1 MTDTSLAQPALATRA
16 DPRRAARGRDLLWL
30 AIACLALTVAGPW
43 LFDTYLLNVLIKA
56 LFFAVAAV
64 TVDILWGYT
73 GYLTFGQSA
82 FFGVGAYA
90 AGLAFTHYGFSPGV
104 ALAAA
109 LVAVGAA
116 MLLALL
122 TGWLSFYRGA
132 SPFFATVISLV
143 LPIVLTQVALSGGTY
158 TGSSSGLTGYDT
170 FDLSLEAWYVIAA
183 GGLSV
188 VALLAWVAVR
198 SDGGRILAALRD
210 NEGRCSY
217 LGLNTAH
224 WRIAL
229 LVVCG
234 GVASLAGFGYGAF
247 SGVVAPEL
255 TGFVFGTELIIWV
268 ALGGRGTVWGPV
280 LGAVLINVAGSY
292 LSGNMPFLYQLVLG
306 VTFIL
311 VILLLPRGLL
321 PLLLAPWRRR
331 RPAPVPELVARAP
344 AGASGRGGA
353 SSQGAAPAQAA
364 AESGLVLAGVAKRFG
379 SLKVLEGIDL
389 RARGGELLGLIGPNG
404 AGKTT
409 LMRCIADGAERS
421 DGAVELCGHAVKR
434 DGPEQCVRYGLGR
447 KFQNANIFDTLTV
460 AESLRIATTL
470 RERPS
475 WRRRAPALA
484 LPDYALEVLRMTGLD
499 QQLDRVARDLSH
511 GQQQALELA
520 MVLAL
525 EPRVVLLDE
534 PTAGLSKDERARIG
548 QVLSALAHTHGL
560 CCLLVEHD
568 LDFVAEVATR
578 IIVLH
583 QGRIVMDGSFR
594 EVAESE
600 LVRTI
605 YAGNAPS
612 GDTTRQAAQ
621 QGAQPATPPV
631 SPQGAQP

>member
-1 MTDTSLAQPALATRA
+1 MTDTSLTQPAQATRA
-16 DPRRAARGRDLLWL
+16 DARRAARGRDLLWL

-90 AGLAFTHYGFSPGV
+90 AGLAFTHYGFSPGI
-104 ALAAA
+104 ALLAA

-183 GGLSV
+183 GGLSI

-198 SDGGRILAALRD
+198 SDGGRILTALRD

-234 GVASLAGFGYGAF
+234 AVASLAGFGYGAF

-292 LSGNMPFLYQLVLG
+292 LSGNMPFVYQLVLG

-331 RPAPVPELVARAP
+331 RAEPAPELVARA
-344 AGASGRGGA
+344 ASAAPG
-353 SSQGAAPAQAA
+353 QGAGQDALA
-364 AESGLVLAGVAKRFG
+364 LAGVAKRFG

-421 DGAVELCGHAVKR
+421 DGTVELCGQPIKR
-434 DGPEQCVRYGLGR
+434 EGPEHCVRHGLGR

-460 AESLRIATTL
+460 AESLRLATTL

-475 WRRRAPALA
+475 WRRRSPRLA
-484 LPDYALEVLRMTGLD
+484 LPGYALEVLRMTGLD

-594 EVAESE
+594 EVTESE

-605 YAGNAPS
+605 YAGSAPA
-612 GDTTRQAAQ
+612 G
-621 QGAQPATPPV
+621 QGAQAAPPGDNPPDPHPAP
-631 SPQGAQP
+631 PQGAPA

>member
-1 MTDTSLAQPALATRA
+1 MTDSSLAQPALATRA

-30 AIACLALTVAGPW
+30 AVACLALTVAGPW

-90 AGLAFTHYGFSPGV
+90 AGLAFTHYGFSPGI

-116 MLLALL
+116 MLLALA

-143 LPIVLTQVALSGGTY
+143 LPIVLTQVVLSGGTY

-183 GGLSV
+183 GGLSI

-234 GVASLAGFGYGAF
+234 AVASLAGFGYGAF

-292 LSGNMPFLYQLVLG
+292 LSGNMPFVYQLVLG

-344 AGASGRGGA
+344 ANAAASG
-353 SSQGAAPAQAA
+353 QAA
-364 AESGLVLAGVAKRFG
+364 TGSGLVLAGVAKRFG

-475 WRRRAPALA
+475 WRRRAPDLA
-484 LPDYALEVLRMTGLD
+484 LPAYALEVLRMTGLD

-594 EVAESE
+594 EVTESE

-605 YAGNAPS
+605 YAGSAPA
-612 GDTTRQAAQ
+612 G
-621 QGAQPATPPV
+621 QGAQAGTLGENPGGNPPDPQPTPSKRAPA
-631 SPQGAQP
+631 

>member
-1 MTDTSLAQPALATRA
+1 MTDSSLAQPALATRA

-30 AIACLALTVAGPW
+30 AVACLALTVAGPW

-90 AGLAFTHYGFSPGV
+90 AGLAFTHYGFSPGI

-116 MLLALL
+116 MLLALA

-143 LPIVLTQVALSGGTY
+143 LPIVLTQVVLSGGTY

-183 GGLSV
+183 GGLSI

-217 LGLNTAH
+217 LCLNTAH

-234 GVASLAGFGYGAF
+234 AVASLAGFGYGAF

-292 LSGNMPFLYQLVLG
+292 LSGNMPFVYQLVLG

-344 AGASGRGGA
+344 A
-353 SSQGAAPAQAA
+353 QAA
-364 AESGLVLAGVAKRFG
+364 TESGLVLAGVAKRFG

-475 WRRRAPALA
+475 WRRRAPDLA
-484 LPDYALEVLRMTGLD
+484 LPAYALEVLRMTGLD

-605 YAGNAPS
+605 YAGSAPA
-612 GDTTRQAAQ
+612 G
-621 QGAQPATPPV
+621 QGAQAGTLGENPGGNPPDPQPTP
-631 SPQGAQP
+631 SQGAPA

>member
-1 MTDTSLAQPALATRA
+1 MTDSSLAQPALATRA

-90 AGLAFTHYGFSPGV
+90 AGLAFTHYGFSPGI
-104 ALAAA
+104 ALLAA

-116 MLLALL
+116 ALLALA

-183 GGLSV
+183 GGLSI

-234 GVASLAGFGYGAF
+234 AVASLAGFGYGAF

-321 PLLLAPWRRR
+321 PLVLAPWRRR
-331 RPAPVPELVARAP
+331 RPAPVPELVVRAP
-344 AGASGRGGA
+344 ANASGGEG
-353 SSQGAAPAQAA
+353 
-364 AESGLVLAGVAKRFG
+364 GLVLAGVAKRFG

-421 DGAVELCGHAVKR
+421 DGSVELCGHAVKR
-434 DGPEQCVRYGLGR
+434 DGPEQCVRHGLGR

-475 WRRRAPALA
+475 WRRRAPDLA
-484 LPDYALEVLRMTGLD
+484 LPAYALEVLRMTGLD

-605 YAGNAPS
+605 YAGNAPAAHKTAQ
-612 GDTTRQAAQ
+612 TTQQATEQAAQ

-631 SPQGAQP
+631 SPEGARP

>member
-1 MTDTSLAQPALATRA
+1 MTDRALIPQTLAGAAA
-16 DPRRAARGRDLLWL
+16 DASAQKAARSRSLLGL
-30 AIACLALTVAGPW
+30 AGLCLVLTAAGPW

-64 TVDILWGYT
+64 TVDVLWGYT

-90 AGLAFTHYGFSPGV
+90 AGLAFTHYGFSPAIA
-104 ALAAA
+104 ALAALA
-109 LVAVGAA
+109 AVGAA
-116 MLLALL
+116 ALLALV

-143 LPIVLTQVALSGGTY
+143 LPIVLMQLMLSGGTY
-158 TGSSSGLTGYDT
+158 TGSSSGLTGYET

-188 VALLAWVAVR
+188 VALMAWAAVR
-198 SDGGRILAALRD
+198 SDGGRILVALRD
-210 NEGRCSY
+210 NEARCSY

-234 GVASLAGFGYGAF
+234 AVAGLAGFGYGAF

-268 ALGGRGTVWGPV
+268 ALGGRGTIWGPV
-280 LGAVLINVAGSY
+280 LGAILINVAGSY
-292 LSGNMPFLYQLVLG
+292 LSGNMPFVWQLLLG
-306 VTFIL
+306 VTFVL

-321 PLLLAPWRRR
+321 PLLTAPWR
-331 RPAPVPELVARAP
+331 ARAGRAATPVLGERAVP
-344 AGASGRGGA
+344 ARHAGGA
-353 SSQGAAPAQAA
+353 AQAL
-364 AESGLVLAGVAKRFG
+364 SLAGVSKHFG

-389 RARGGELLGLIGPNG
+389 QARGGELLGLIGPNG

-421 DGAVELCGHAVKR
+421 QGRLQLYGHEVRR
-434 DGPEQCVRYGLGR
+434 DGPEQCVRHGLGR
-447 KFQNANIFDTLTV
+447 KFQNANVFDTLTV

-475 WRRRAPALA
+475 WWRRSPTLD
-484 LPDYALEVLRMTGLD
+484 LPPYALETLRVTGLD
-499 QQLDRVARDLSH
+499 QCLDSVARDLSH

-525 EPRVVLLDE
+525 EPGIVLLDE
-534 PTAGLSKDERARIG
+534 PTAGLSKAERQQIG
-548 QVLSALAHTHGL
+548 HVLSSLAHRYGL

-568 LDFVAEVATR
+568 LDFVKEIATR
-578 IIVLH
+578 IVVLH
-583 QGRIVMDGSFR
+583 QGRIVMDGGFR
-594 EVAESE
+594 EVVESE

-605 YAGNAPS
+605 YAGSAP
-612 GDTTRQAAQ
+612 AAQ
-621 QGAQPATPPV
+621 GAGQ
-631 SPQGAQP
+631 

>member
-1 MTDTSLAQPALATRA
+1 M
-16 DPRRAARGRDLLWL
+16 WL

-90 AGLAFTHYGFSPGV
+90 AGLAFTHYGFSPGI

-116 MLLALL
+116 MLLALA

-183 GGLSV
+183 GGLSI

-234 GVASLAGFGYGAF
+234 AVASLAGFGYGAF

-344 AGASGRGGA
+344 A
-353 SSQGAAPAQAA
+353 QAA

-421 DGAVELCGHAVKR
+421 EGTVELCGHAVRR

-475 WRRRAPALA
+475 WRRRAPDLA
-484 LPDYALEVLRMTGLD
+484 LPAYALEVLRMTGLD

-605 YAGNAPS
+605 YAGNAPAANK
-612 GDTTRQAAQ
+612 TAQATRQASRQATEPPAQ
-621 QGAQPATPPV
+621 QGAQSATPSIP
-631 SPQGAQP
+631 PEGAQP

>member
-1 MTDTSLAQPALATRA
+1 MTDSSLAQPALATRA

-30 AIACLALTVAGPW
+30 AVACLALTVAGPW

-90 AGLAFTHYGFSPGV
+90 AGLAFTHYGFSPGI

-116 MLLALL
+116 MLLALA

-143 LPIVLTQVALSGGTY
+143 LPIVLTQVVLSGGTY

-183 GGLSV
+183 GGLSI

-234 GVASLAGFGYGAF
+234 AVASLAGFGYGAF

-292 LSGNMPFLYQLVLG
+292 LSGNMPFVYQLVLG

-344 AGASGRGGA
+344 A
-353 SSQGAAPAQAA
+353 QAA
-364 AESGLVLAGVAKRFG
+364 TESGLVLAGVAKRFG

-475 WRRRAPALA
+475 WRRRAPDLA
-484 LPDYALEVLRMTGLD
+484 LPAYALEVLRMTGLD

-605 YAGNAPS
+605 YAGSAPA
-612 GDTTRQAAQ
+612 G
-621 QGAQPATPPV
+621 QGAQAGTLGENPGGNPPDPQPTP
-631 SPQGAQP
+631 SQGAPA

>member
-1 MTDTSLAQPALATRA
+1 MTDTSLAQQAPAAPAA
-16 DPRRAARGRDLLWL
+16 DARRSARGRDLLWL
-30 AIACLALTVAGPW
+30 SGLCLALTVAGPW

-90 AGLAFTHYGFSPGV
+90 AGLAFTHYGFSPATAGLA
-104 ALAAA
+104 ALAA
-109 LVAVGAA
+109 VGGAA
-116 MLLALL
+116 LLALV

-143 LPIVLTQVALSGGTY
+143 LPIVLTQVVLSGGTY

-188 VALLAWVAVR
+188 VSLLAWVAVR
-198 SDGGRILAALRD
+198 SDGGRILVALRD
-210 NEGRCSY
+210 NEARCSY
-217 LGLNTAH
+217 LGLNTAQ

-234 GVASLAGFGYGAF
+234 AVASLAGFGYGAF

-268 ALGGRGTVWGPV
+268 ALGGRGSVWGPV
-280 LGAVLINVAGSY
+280 LGAILINVAGSY
-292 LSGNMPFLYQLVLG
+292 LSGNLPFVWQLLLG

-321 PLLLAPWRRR
+321 PLLLAPLRKR
-331 RPAPVPELVARAP
+331 RPAPAPHLAARPVSA
-344 AGASGRGGA
+344 AGQGGP
-353 SSQGAAPAQAA
+353 AAPRAL
-364 AESGLVLAGVAKRFG
+364 GLSGVAKRFG

-389 RARGGELLGLIGPNG
+389 QARGGELLGLIGPNG

-421 DGAVELCGHAVKR
+421 DGEVELCGHPVRR
-434 DGPEQCVRYGLGR
+434 DGPEQCVHFGLGR

-475 WRRRAPALA
+475 WRRRAPQLA
-484 LPDYALEVLRMTGLD
+484 LPVYALEVLRMTGLD
-499 QQLDRVARDLSH
+499 QQLDSVARDLSH

-548 QVLSALAHTHGL
+548 QVLASLAHTHGL

-594 EVAESE
+594 DVVESE

-605 YAGNAPS
+605 YAGNAP
-612 GDTTRQAAQ
+612 TTGHPTQEQ
-621 QGAQPATPPV
+621 EHD
-631 SPQGAQP
+631 

>member
-1 MTDTSLAQPALATRA
+1 MTDTSLAQQAPAAPAA
-16 DPRRAARGRDLLWL
+16 DARRSARGRDLLWL
-30 AIACLALTVAGPW
+30 SVLCLALTVAGPW

-90 AGLAFTHYGFSPGV
+90 AGLAFTHYGFSPATAG
-104 ALAAA
+104 LAV
-109 LVAVGAA
+109 LVAVGGAA
-116 MLLALL
+116 LLALV

-183 GGLSV
+183 GGLSIV
-188 VALLAWVAVR
+188 SLLAWVAVR
-198 SDGGRILAALRD
+198 SDGGRILVALRD
-210 NEGRCSY
+210 NEARCSY
-217 LGLNTAH
+217 LGLNTAQ

-234 GVASLAGFGYGAF
+234 AVASLAGFGYGAF

-268 ALGGRGTVWGPV
+268 ALGGRGTIWGPV
-280 LGAVLINVAGSY
+280 LGAILINVAGSY
-292 LSGNMPFLYQLVLG
+292 LSGNLPFVWQPLLG

-321 PLLLAPWRRR
+321 PLLLAPLRKR
-331 RPAPVPELVARAP
+331 RPALAPHLVARPLAA
-344 AGASGRGGA
+344 AGQGGP
-353 SSQGAAPAQAA
+353 AAPRAL
-364 AESGLVLAGVAKRFG
+364 GLSGVAKRFG

-389 RARGGELLGLIGPNG
+389 QARGGELLGLIGPNG

-409 LMRCIADGAERS
+409 LMRCIADGAERT
-421 DGAVELCGHAVKR
+421 DGEVELCGHPVRR
-434 DGPEQCVRYGLGR
+434 DGPEQCVRFGLGR

-475 WRRRAPALA
+475 WRRRAPQLA
-484 LPDYALEVLRMTGLD
+484 LPAYALEVLRMTGLD
-499 QQLDRVARDLSH
+499 QQLDSIARDLSH

-548 QVLSALAHTHGL
+548 QVLASLAHTHGL

-594 EVAESE
+594 EVVESE

-605 YAGNAPS
+605 YAGNAP
-612 GDTTRQAAQ
+612 T
-621 QGAQPATPPV
+621 
-631 SPQGAQP
+631 PQGAAT

>member
-1 MTDTSLAQPALATRA
+1 MTDSSLAQPALATRA

-90 AGLAFTHYGFSPGV
+90 AGLAFTHYGFSPGI

-116 MLLALL
+116 MLLALA

-183 GGLSV
+183 GGLSI

-234 GVASLAGFGYGAF
+234 AVASLAGFGYGAF

-344 AGASGRGGA
+344 A
-353 SSQGAAPAQAA
+353 QAA
-364 AESGLVLAGVAKRFG
+364 AESGLGLAGVAKRFG

-421 DGAVELCGHAVKR
+421 EGTVELCGHAVRR

-475 WRRRAPALA
+475 WRRRAPVLA
-484 LPDYALEVLRMTGLD
+484 LPAYALEVLRMTGLD

-605 YAGNAPS
+605 YAGNAPVANKS
-612 GDTTRQAAQ
+612 AQATRQASRQATEPPAQ
-621 QGAQPATPPV
+621 QGAQSATPSIP
-631 SPQGAQP
+631 PEGAQP

>member
-1 MTDTSLAQPALATRA
+1 MTDSSLAQPALATRA

-90 AGLAFTHYGFSPGV
+90 AGLAFTHYGFSPGI

-116 MLLALL
+116 ALLALA

-183 GGLSV
+183 GGLSI

-234 GVASLAGFGYGAF
+234 AVASLAGFGYGAF

-344 AGASGRGGA
+344 A
-353 SSQGAAPAQAA
+353 QAA
-364 AESGLVLAGVAKRFG
+364 AESGLGLAGVAKRFG

-421 DGAVELCGHAVKR
+421 EGTVELCGHAVRR

-475 WRRRAPALA
+475 WRRRAPVLA
-484 LPDYALEVLRMTGLD
+484 LPAYALEVLRMTGLD

-594 EVAESE
+594 EAAESE

-605 YAGNAPS
+605 YAGNAPAANK
-612 GDTTRQAAQ
+612 TAQATRQASRQATEPPAQ
-621 QGAQPATPPV
+621 QGAQSATPSIP
-631 SPQGAQP
+631 PEGAQP

>member
-1 MTDTSLAQPALATRA
+1 MTDSSLAQPALATRA

-30 AIACLALTVAGPW
+30 AVACLALTVAGPW

-90 AGLAFTHYGFSPGV
+90 AGLAFTHYGFSPGI

-116 MLLALL
+116 MLLALA

-143 LPIVLTQVALSGGTY
+143 LPIVLTQVVLSGGTY

-183 GGLSV
+183 GGLSI

-234 GVASLAGFGYGAF
+234 AVASLAGFGYGAF

-292 LSGNMPFLYQLVLG
+292 LSGNMPFVYQLVLG

-344 AGASGRGGA
+344 A
-353 SSQGAAPAQAA
+353 QAA
-364 AESGLVLAGVAKRFG
+364 TESGLVLAGVAKRFG

-475 WRRRAPALA
+475 WRRRAPDLA
-484 LPDYALEVLRMTGLD
+484 LPAYALEVLRMTGLD

-612 GDTTRQAAQ
+612 GDTTPQAAQ
-621 QGAQPATPPV
+621 QGTQPAAPPV
-631 SPQGAQP
+631 SPQGAQS

>member
-1 MTDTSLAQPALATRA
+1 MTETSLAQPAQATRA
-16 DPRRAARGRDLLWL
+16 DARRAARGRDLLWL

-90 AGLAFTHYGFSPGV
+90 AGLAFTHFGFSPGI
-104 ALAAA
+104 ALLAA
-109 LVAVGAA
+109 LVAVGGAV
-116 MLLALL
+116 LLALV

-143 LPIVLTQVALSGGTY
+143 LPIVLTQVVLSGGTY

-183 GGLSV
+183 GGLSI

-224 WRIAL
+224 WRIVL

-234 GVASLAGFGYGAF
+234 AVASLAGFGYGAF

-331 RPAPVPELVARAP
+331 RAAPAPELVVRAP
-344 AGASGRGGA
+344 ATASAAGAAPGHGAGASGGEG
-353 SSQGAAPAQAA
+353 
-364 AESGLVLAGVAKRFG
+364 GLVLAGVAKRFG

-421 DGAVELCGHAVKR
+421 DGSVELCGHAVKR
-434 DGPEQCVRYGLGR
+434 EGPEQCVRYGLGR

-475 WRRRAPALA
+475 WRRRSPRLA
-484 LPDYALEVLRMTGLD
+484 LPAYALEVLRMTGLD

-594 EVAESE
+594 EVTESE

-605 YAGNAPS
+605 YAGSAPA
-612 GDTTRQAAQ
+612 G
-621 QGAQPATPPV
+621 QGAQADTP
-631 SPQGAQP
+631 

>member
-1 MTDTSLAQPALATRA
+1 MTDSSLAQPALATRA

-90 AGLAFTHYGFSPGV
+90 AGLAFTHYGFSPDI

-116 MLLALL
+116 MLLALA

-183 GGLSV
+183 GGLSI

-234 GVASLAGFGYGAF
+234 AVASLAGFGYGAF

-344 AGASGRGGA
+344 A
-353 SSQGAAPAQAA
+353 QAA
-364 AESGLVLAGVAKRFG
+364 AESGLVLAGVARRFG

-421 DGAVELCGHAVKR
+421 EGTVELCGHAVRR

-475 WRRRAPALA
+475 WRRRAPVLA
-484 LPDYALEVLRMTGLD
+484 LPAYALEVLRMTGLD

-605 YAGNAPS
+605 YAGNAPAANK
-612 GDTTRQAAQ
+612 TAQATRQASRQATEPPAQ
-621 QGAQPATPPV
+621 QGAQSATPSIP
-631 SPQGAQP
+631 PEGAQP

>member
-1 MTDTSLAQPALATRA
+1 MTDSSLAQPALATRA

-90 AGLAFTHYGFSPGV
+90 AGLAFTHYGFSPGI

-109 LVAVGAA
+109 LVAVGVAA
-116 MLLALL
+116 LLALA

-183 GGLSV
+183 GGLSI

-234 GVASLAGFGYGAF
+234 AVASLAGFGYGAF

-321 PLLLAPWRRR
+321 PLVLAPWRRR

-344 AGASGRGGA
+344 AAGIASGQGGTSGQGGSPAPGGA
-353 SSQGAAPAQAA
+353 EG
-364 AESGLVLAGVAKRFG
+364 GLVLAGVAKRFG

-421 DGAVELCGHAVKR
+421 DGTVELCGHAVKR

-475 WRRRAPALA
+475 WRRRSPDLA
-484 LPDYALEVLRMTGLD
+484 LPAYALEVLRMTGLD

-605 YAGNAPS
+605 YAGNAPAGQS
-612 GDTTRQAAQ
+612 AQ
-621 QGAQPATPPV
+621 PGSPPAPQPQPGAQP
-631 SPQGAQP
+631 

>member
-1 MTDTSLAQPALATRA
+1 
-16 DPRRAARGRDLLWL
+16 LWL
-30 AIACLALTVAGPW
+30 SVLCLALTVAGPW

-90 AGLAFTHYGFSPGV
+90 AGLAFTHYGFSPATAG
-104 ALAAA
+104 LAV
-109 LVAVGAA
+109 LVAVGGAA
-116 MLLALL
+116 LLALV

-183 GGLSV
+183 GGLSIV
-188 VALLAWVAVR
+188 SLLAWVAVR
-198 SDGGRILAALRD
+198 SDGGRILVALRD
-210 NEGRCSY
+210 NEARCSY
-217 LGLNTAH
+217 LGLNTAQ

-234 GVASLAGFGYGAF
+234 AVASLAGFGYGAF

-268 ALGGRGTVWGPV
+268 ALGGRGTIWGPV
-280 LGAVLINVAGSY
+280 LGAILINVAGSY
-292 LSGNMPFLYQLVLG
+292 LSGNLPFVWQLLLG

-321 PLLLAPWRRR
+321 PLLLAPLRKR
-331 RPAPVPELVARAP
+331 RPALAPHLVARPLAA
-344 AGASGRGGA
+344 AGQGGP
-353 SSQGAAPAQAA
+353 AAPRAL
-364 AESGLVLAGVAKRFG
+364 GLSGVAKRFG

-389 RARGGELLGLIGPNG
+389 QARGGELLGLIGPNG

-409 LMRCIADGAERS
+409 LMRCIADGAERT
-421 DGAVELCGHAVKR
+421 DGEVELCGHPVRR
-434 DGPEQCVRYGLGR
+434 DGPEQCVRFGLGR

-475 WRRRAPALA
+475 WRRRAPQLA
-484 LPDYALEVLRMTGLD
+484 LPAYALEVLRMTGLD
-499 QQLDRVARDLSH
+499 QQLDSIARDLSH

-548 QVLSALAHTHGL
+548 QVLASLAHTHGL

-594 EVAESE
+594 EVVESE

-605 YAGNAPS
+605 YAGNAP
-612 GDTTRQAAQ
+612 T
-621 QGAQPATPPV
+621 
-631 SPQGAQP
+631 PQGAAT

>member
-1 MTDTSLAQPALATRA
+1 MTDSSLAQPALATRA

-90 AGLAFTHYGFSPGV
+90 AGLAFTHYGFSPGI

-116 MLLALL
+116 MLLALA

-234 GVASLAGFGYGAF
+234 AVASLAGFGYGAF

-344 AGASGRGGA
+344 A
-353 SSQGAAPAQAA
+353 QAA

-421 DGAVELCGHAVKR
+421 EGTVELCGHAVRR

-475 WRRRAPALA
+475 WRRRAPVLA
-484 LPDYALEVLRMTGLD
+484 LPAYALEVLRMTGLD

-605 YAGNAPS
+605 YAGNAPAANK
-612 GDTTRQAAQ
+612 TAQATRQASRQATEPPAQ
-621 QGAQPATPPV
+621 QGAQSATPSIP
-631 SPQGAQP
+631 PEGAQP